1 MIRASHISKNYGAI
15 EAVRDIS
22 FEVKE
27 GETLVLLGTSGC
39 GKTTTLKMIN
49 RLIEAS
55 SGKIEI
61 DDRNIF
67 EQDLQTLRRTIGY
80 VSQNNGLF
88 PHFTVRENIGIVP
101 KLLKWDRALTSRH
114 TDRLLEQLKLPV
126 GEFAGKYP
134 DELSGGQKQRVAIA
148 RALIADPP
156 VLLMDEPFGA
166 LDPVTRTNLRQEF
179 QSLPELKSKT
189 IVLVTHD
196 VQEAFE
202 LGDQICIMDKGRI
215 IQSGSAGDLLF
226 NPVNK
231 FVSTFFDHQRLL
243 LELNAITFEDIWA
256 TLPKTSS
263 AGQAAISAN
272 ASLWK
277 GMQVMIE
284 SGLEELVV
292 GDTDDT
298 RIITQSAIFQ
308 AINRQHAAR

>member
-27 GETLVLLGTSGC
+27 GETLILLGTSGC

-61 DDRNIF
+61 DDRNVF

-101 KLLKWDRALTSRH
+101 KLLKWEKSATSRH

-126 GEFAGKYP
+126 GEFAGKFP

-179 QSLPELKSKT
+179 QNLPELKSKT

-202 LGDQICIMDKGRI
+202 LGDQICIMDKGQI

-243 LELNAITFEDIWA
+243 LELNAITFRDIWM
-256 TLPKTSS
+256 TLPKTCI
-263 AGQAAISAN
+263 AGQAAISADE
-272 ASLWK
+272 SLWK

-292 GDTDDT
+292 ADAEDA
-298 RIITQSAIFQ
+298 RIARQSAIFQ
-308 AINRQHAAR
+308 AVNLQHAAR